1 MRHETQAWCGVTLRG
16 TSRQQKRVPAQK
28 EVLLMLYYLD
38 NTWYYFI
45 KNIYNS
51 FQNLLFR
58 KLLAQLGNQTDIF
71 WKFYSPA
78 DILWSPKTVGRV
90 LGYTTGSYWEEI
102 EHFLLNSTLSTNQK
116 IVVSKTSSFATMI
129 GPFSML
135 YTYQNLSACFETA
148 KKLTKRI

>member
-1 MRHETQAWCGVTLRG
+1 MMRHETQAWCGVTLRG

-28 EVLLMLYYLD
+28 EVLLILYYLD

-90 LGYTTGSYWEEI
+90 LGYNTDFFNTAFNI
-102 EHFLLNSTLSTNQK
+102 L
-116 IVVSKTSSFATMI
+116 VVWH
-129 GPFSML
+129 
-135 YTYQNLSACFETA
+135 NLSMSESARARA
-148 KKLTKRI
+148 KAIAHLPHVGLYSLHFWPMFPLNRPWTHQ